1 MGKRGRRRAREQVAR
16 AATAATG
23 GSALPAATSYTEGTS
38 LEALQELVATRVAVE
53 RRIRDVVDEL
63 IATGITWARIG
74 AVLGMTRQ
82 GARQGHL
89 RRHQQ
94 RP

>member
-1 MGKRGRRRAREQVAR
+1 MGKRGRRRAREQAAR
-16 AATAATG
+16 AATSAIG
-23 GSALPAATSYTEGTS
+23 GSAATSCAEGTS